1 MGSDAD
7 GRAVMVLWLQQ
18 SGAAVSEAASID
30 AAFDAVRLQRPDV
43 IVADADAPRG
53 DAFALVDRLRGD
65 GDAAVRSIPAIAVTA
80 YARAED
86 RTAALAAGFQ
96 AHLTKPVSETELCA
110 TVAAF
115 GRLARG
121 PQELTVKIRN

>member
-1 MGSDAD
+1 
-7 GRAVMVLWLQQ
+7 LP
-18 SGAAVSEAASID
+18 AS
-30 AAFDAVRLQRPDV
+30 
-43 IVADADAPRG
+43 
-53 DAFALVDRLRGD
+53 
-65 GDAAVRSIPAIAVTA
+65 
-80 YARAED
+80 RAED